1 MYNSTITANKN
12 RNRLNQ
18 YLVNEITQATPQQL
32 LIKIYDFA
40 IVNCKKENLAKT
52 NEALQVLIN
61 ALSFDGKEVSEI
73 STGLL
78 KLYQYCQNEM
88 RNKNYSIVYKI
99 LNELKQSWLIAFNK

>member
-61 ALSFDGKEVSEI
+61 ALSFDGKEVCEI

-88 RNKNYSIVYKI
+88 RNKNYTIVYKI
-99 LNELKQSWLIAFNK
+99 LNELKESWLIAFNK

>member
-1 MYNSTITANKN
+1 MYNSTFTAKN

-32 LIKIYDFA
+32 LLKIYDFA
-40 IVNCKKENLAKT
+40 IINCKKQNLAKT

-61 ALSFDGKEVSEI
+61 GLSFENKPVKEV

-78 KLYQYCQNEM
+78 RLYQYCQEEM
-88 RNKNYSIVYKI
+88 RNKNYMIVYKI
-99 LNELKQSWLIAFNK
+99 LNELKESWIIAFNK

>member
-1 MYNSTITANKN
+1 MYNSTFTANKN

-61 ALSFDGKEVSEI
+61 ALSFNGKDVSEI

-88 RNKNYSIVYKI
+88 RNKNYTIVYKI
-99 LNELKQSWLIAFNK
+99 LTELKESWIIAFNK

>member
-1 MYNSTITANKN
+1 MYNSTTTANKN

-61 ALSFDGKEVSEI
+61 ALSFNGKDVSEI

-88 RNKNYSIVYKI
+88 RNKNYTIVYKI
-99 LNELKQSWLIAFNK
+99 LTELKESWIIAFNK

>member
-40 IVNCKKENLAKT
+40 LVNCKKENLAKT

-88 RNKNYSIVYKI
+88 RNKNYTIVYKI
-99 LNELKQSWLIAFNK
+99 LNELKESWLIAFNK

>member
-1 MYNSTITANKN
+1 MYSSTLTAKN

-18 YLVNEITQATPQQL
+18 YLVNEITQATPKQL

-40 IVNCKKENLAKT
+40 IVNCKKQNLAKT

-61 ALSFDGKEVSEI
+61 SLSFNNSEVSEI

-78 KLYQYCQNEM
+78 RLYQYCQAEM
-88 RNKNYSIVYKI
+88 RNKNYAIVYEI
-99 LNELKQSWLIAFNK
+99 LTELKGSWIAAFNK

>member
-1 MYNSTITANKN
+1 MYNSTLTANKN

-88 RNKNYSIVYKI
+88 RNKNYTIVYKI
-99 LNELKQSWLIAFNK
+99 LNELKESWLIAFNK